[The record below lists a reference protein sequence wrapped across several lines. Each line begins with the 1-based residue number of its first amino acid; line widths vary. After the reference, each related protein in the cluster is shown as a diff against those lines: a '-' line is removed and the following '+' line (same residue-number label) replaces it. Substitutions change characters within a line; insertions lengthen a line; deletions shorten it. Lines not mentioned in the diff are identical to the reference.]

1 MGPSKSALFH
11 VLTKITKKNT
21 IISSVNARQTS
32 LGVYQEGVSKVT
44 DEQMNSHGK
53 EDDTKQGI
61 PEFEKL
67 IGEKKCGENAFT
79 MTQDQ

>member
-32 LGVYQEGVSKVT
+32 FGVYQEGVSKV
-44 DEQMNSHGK
+44 MNSHGK